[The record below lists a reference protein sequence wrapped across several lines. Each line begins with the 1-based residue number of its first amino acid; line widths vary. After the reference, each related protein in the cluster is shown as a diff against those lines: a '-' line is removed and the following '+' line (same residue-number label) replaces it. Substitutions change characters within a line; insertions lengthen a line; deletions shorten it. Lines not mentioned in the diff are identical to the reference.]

1 MASTLDEERATTASR
16 APKGVRSAVIAGSAM
31 EWFDFYLY
39 ASMAALVFGKVFFP
53 AGEPALATMA
63 ALGTFAVGFFARPVG
78 GIVFGMM
85 GDRLGRK
92 KVLSL
97 TFTLMGASS
106 ACIGLLPSY
115 ASIGVMAPV
124 LLILLRLLQGL
135 GAGAEFGGAI
145 AVAYEHADTKSR
157 GRQGSWPALGVNVGL
172 LASSLTVAA
181 LTSMNDDFLYSV
193 GWRIPFVL
201 SFLLVGIGLWVRRNL
216 PETPAFQEMTHQE
229 SARPATRK
237 KNPLIQLFRTD
248 WRGLAVVMAITIGYN
263 GVSYTF
269 KTFSLS
275 YLTDFQGVSASVG
288 ALGISI
294 ASCCSL
300 ITVPLAGR
308 LSDAIGSKKVVVL
321 SAVAT
326 AALAFPFFWLLDT
339 RNNWLIWLG
348 LTLATGIT
356 VPALLSAQGAF
367 LARQFPPAVRGTGLG
382 TGREVGGAFSG
393 GLAPLAAFAIVQAS
407 PSHATWGVSLL
418 FLAGAL
424 FIGVGAVC
432 DQSRRYSSDLN

>member
-1 MASTLDEERATTASR
+1 MASTLDEERATASR

-145 AVAYEHADTKSR
+145 AVAYEHADAKSR

-216 PETPAFQEMTHQE
+216 PETPAFKEMTHQE
-229 SARPATRK
+229 SARPTTRK
-237 KNPLIQLFRTD
+237 KSPLIQLFRTD

-275 YLTDFQGVSASVG
+275 YLTDFQGVSAGVG

-300 ITVPLAGR
+300 VTVPLAGR

-321 SAVAT
+321 SAAAT

-348 LTLATGIT
+348 LTLATGVT